1 MPLTLYFC
9 STFQHKLIKCQ
20 EEPLL
25 LGDTFVEAQDSLQM
39 YVSYCQSKSRA
50 LEAYR
55 EFLSF
60 FEVEGGMGNKHL
72 CERGSFMCYVCVS
85 GCICVRVMH
94 AIMWASVTR

>member
-60 FEVEGGMGNKHL
+60 FEVEGGDG
-72 CERGSFMCYVCVS
+72 EQTPV
-85 GCICVRVMH
+85 
-94 AIMWASVTR
+94 